1 MKKFVLFILLFSLAF
16 AQQIDILFYY
26 QTGCSFCAQ
35 TELQFE
41 ELSEEYDLNIVTKEI
56 STSKSVND
64 EFFSWYSKF
73 NVSTNLAGTPT
84 TLINGKT
91 MIVGGATDLTWKK
104 VFDACLEGTCTE
116 GAFDGNLNSIS
127 SSTKEQSQP
136 VTLVVLIGAALVD
149 SINPCTIAVMVMLF
163 AVILRTD
170 GRGKMLVAASIFIS
184 IIFLMYLAM
193 GFGLLHAV
201 GTAQITDL
209 FFNIVTVLAFILAVM
224 EFNAYFNYKPGF
236 FAVEMPLALRP
247 LTKLVINKATTL
259 PGITLAAIFC
269 SLFLIPCSSGPYLT
283 VLAMLSHSINAQT
296 IVYLVLYNFVFILPM
311 IAISLAIYYGKASV
325 ESIEQFKN
333 EKVREIHLFSG
344 IILFIL
350 FLIMLAKVLGYIT
363 I

>member
-1 MKKFVLFILLFSLAF
+1 MKKFILFILLFSLAF
-16 AQQIDILFYY
+16 AQQIDILFFY

-41 ELSEEYDLNIVTKEI
+41 KLSEEYDLNIITKEI
-56 STSKSVND
+56 HTEAGAND
-64 EFFSWYSKF
+64 EFFSWYSKY
-73 NVSTNLAGTPT
+73 NVSTKLAGTPT
-84 TLINGKT
+84 TIINGKT
-91 MIVGGATDLTWKK
+91 MVVGAASDSNWKQI
-104 VFDACLEGTCTE
+104 FDSCLAGTCME
-116 GAFDGNLNSIS
+116 GAFDGNLNSLT
-127 SSTKEQSQP
+127 TKETSQP

-149 SINPCTIAVMVMLF
+149 SINPCTIAIMVMLL
-163 AVILRTD
+163 AVILRTE
-170 GRGKMLVAASIFIS
+170 GRGKMLVASSIFIS

-201 GTAQITDL
+201 GSAQVTDI
-209 FFNIVTVLAFILAVM
+209 FFKIVTALAFILAVM

-247 LTKLVINKATTL
+247 LSKMVINKATTL
-259 PGITLAAIFC
+259 PGIALAAIFC

-283 VLAMLSHSINAQT
+283 VLAMLSHSINTQT
-296 IVYLVLYNFVFILPM
+296 IVYLVLYNFVFVLPM
-311 IAISLAIYYGKASV
+311 IVISLAIYYGKASV

-333 EKVREIHLFSG
+333 EKVREIHLISG
-344 IILFIL
+344 IILLIL